1 MDQRKDKPN
10 NRQRM
15 EVPDTF
21 ACTIDK
27 SLPPWMR
34 LQIFR
39 NLQRVS
45 KDPDCFA
52 ISCRAPETKIWAE
65 LAFNVDRLYAKG
77 LRSLFFNLN
86 DSEENHP
93 YQVLKRAHQHAI
105 EAGENIKEACSLLNV
120 RYRDPRGL
128 RDAANEEKTAGQAEN
143 KGDTGTEIDLT
154 EGPQRKGQ
162 KKAASAG

>member
-1 MDQRKDKPN
+1 MDQRRDKPN

-15 EVPDTF
+15 DVPDTF
-21 ACTIDK
+21 TCAIDK

-34 LQIFR
+34 QQIFR

-77 LRSLFFNLN
+77 LRNLFIKLN
-86 DSEENHP
+86 DSEEDHP

-105 EAGENIKEACSLLNV
+105 EAGKNIKEACSLLNV

-128 RDAANEEKTAGQAEN
+128 RDVVKDENPEGQVED
-143 KGDTGTEIDLT
+143 KGDGGTVIDLA
-154 EGPQRKGQ
+154 EGPQRKSQ